1 MPLFRALVFSSVLV
15 GLIVGVVV
23 TLAQL
28 YATVPLILKAE
39 TYEKSSEASIPAPG
53 PAAPQVQAPG
63 QAQVPAHD
71 HSGHDHVAAAWEP
84 ADGLERT
91 LYTAGANI
99 LNATGFALLLAGAF
113 SLRRTGV
120 TWREGLLWGLAGF
133 AAFTVAPGLGLPPE
147 LPGVPAADLNAR
159 QIWWVGTAAATLLGL
174 GLIAFVRAPIAA
186 AAGVGVLLLP
196 HVIGAPHV
204 ADASTSVPEALSRQ
218 FVVAVT
224 LTSLISWALLGSLTG
239 VFYRKFS
246 S

>member
-39 TYEKSSEASIPAPG
+39 TYEKSSEAEHSGPG

-71 HSGHDHVAAAWEP
+71 HLGHDHVAAAWEP

-174 GLIAFVRAPIAA
+174 GLIASSARRSPPPRASACCSCPMSSARPMSPTP
-186 AAGVGVLLLP
+186 P
-196 HVIGAPHV
+196 HRCPRRSPGN
-204 ADASTSVPEALSRQ
+204 
-218 FVVAVT
+218 
-224 LTSLISWALLGSLTG
+224 
-239 VFYRKFS
+239 S
-246 S
+246 SSPLR

>member
-28 YATVPLILKAE
+28 YATVPLILQAE
-39 TYEKSSEASIPAPG
+39 TYEKSAEAAPAP
-53 PAAPQVQAPG
+53 APQVQPQV
-63 QAQVPAHD
+63 QAQAPAHD
-71 HSGHDHVAAAWEP
+71 HSGHVHAANAWEP

-99 LNATGFALLLAGAF
+99 LNATGFAMLLAGAF

-147 LPGVPAADLNAR
+147 LPGAPAADLNDR

-174 GLIAFVRAPIAA
+174 GLIALVRVPLAA
-186 AAGVGVLLLP
+186 IAGVGVLLLP

-204 ADASTSVPEALSRQ
+204 ADASTIVPEALSRQ

-224 LTSLISWALLGSLTG
+224 LTSFISWVLLGGLTG

>member
-28 YATVPLILKAE
+28 YATVPLILQAE
-39 TYEKSSEASIPAPG
+39 SYEKAGEAALA
-53 PAAPQVQAPG
+53 PAAPQV
-63 QAQVPAHD
+63 QVPAHD
-71 HSGHDHVAAAWEP
+71 HSRHVHPANAWEP

-91 LYTAGANI
+91 LYTAGGNI

-133 AAFTVAPGLGLPPE
+133 AAFTVAPGLGLPPN
-147 LPGVPAADLNAR
+147 LPGMPAADLNDR

-174 GLIAFVRAPIAA
+174 GLIALVRAPLAVV
-186 AAGVGVLLLP
+186 AGIGVLLLP
-196 HVIGAPHV
+196 HVIGAPQIV
-204 ADASTSVPEALSRQ
+204 DASTTMPEALSRQ

-224 LTSLISWALLGSLTG
+224 VTSFISWVLLGSLTG
-239 VFYRKFS
+239 VFYRRFS
-246 S
+246 N